1 MRKKNEKGFAL
12 ILALV
17 LLLVMSLMGGGLIVI
32 TSGDHNSNNSSD
44 QYQQAFYV
52 AETGLIEAEK
62 KIVNAYL
69 GDWRTVESIGS
80 SGMTD
85 EQQAQALAGAVEG
98 WYRNKNDRSMPTNG
112 IEMTGDRITA
122 CYSSFKNID
131 RDTFRVT
138 DHFTEQNFGDLIE
151 PILTKLEAE
160 GTDDPD
166 TDDVDESTTAESSKK
181 EVEKEE
187 KYLKRFVYEYFMTN
201 IGTAPYKGAGAS
213 IKATSSDI
221 GSQGTAYK
229 IYACGIFYGKAGP
242 LDVNHNGEVQIL
254 IPLESIIVMPN

>member
-85 EQQAQALAGAVEG
+85 EQQAQALADAAAKAA
-98 WYRNKNDRSMPTNG
+98 KN
-112 IEMTGDRITA
+112 A
-122 CYSSFKNID
+122 A
-131 RDTFRVT
+131 
-138 DHFTEQNFGDLIE
+138 
-151 PILTKLEAE
+151 EA
-160 GTDDPD
+160 T
-166 TDDVDESTTAESSKK
+166 STTFSNPDMLAQQKK
-181 EVEKEE
+181 MADA
-187 KYLKRFVYEYFMTN
+187 LK
-201 IGTAPYKGAGAS
+201 AS
-213 IKATSSDI
+213 
-221 GSQGTAYK
+221 G
-229 IYACGIFYGKAGP
+229 
-242 LDVNHNGEVQIL
+242 L
-254 IPLESIIVMPN
+254 